1 MYKTAYKEV
10 EFEVDLSDF
19 DDDDL
24 IEEIES
30 RGIDLNSKYISGDE
44 MRELL
49 TNIWDRRRR
58 GLDYQQELND
68 LIWYGLGRIV

>member
-1 MYKTAYKEV
+1 MPTVYKEV
-10 EFEVDLSDF
+10 EVDVELDDF
-19 DDDDL
+19 DDDEL
-24 IEEIES
+24 IDEIER
-30 RGIDLNSKYISGDE
+30 RGIDLNTKYISGDE

-49 TNIWDRRRR
+49 TKIWDRRRR